1 MLDHLE
7 RRRFTPE
14 EYLML
19 EERSEL
25 KSEYY
30 DGEIFQMTGGTLNHN
45 RIVTN
50 LVTHLKAAL
59 RGSSCEVFHTDVR
72 LLVEKSMLFTYPD
85 LMIVCGPPLLM
96 TGRKDT
102 LIDARVIIEVLS
114 PSTQNYDRGAK
125 FKMYGALQSLE
136 EYILVSQDERKAESF
151 LRQQSA
157 EWVQSEVGETLRLAC
172 LDLKMPLDAVYENVI
187 F

>member
-30 DGEIFQMTGGTLNHN
+30 DGEIYQMTGGTLNHN

-50 LVTHLKAAL
+50 LATHLSTAL
-59 RGSSCEVFHTDVR
+59 SGSGCEVFQSDVR
-72 LLVEKSMLFTYPD
+72 LLVERWTLFTYPD
-85 LMIVCGPPLLM
+85 LMIVYGPPRLLK
-96 TGRKDT
+96 GRRDT
-102 LIDARVIIEVLS
+102 LTDARVIIEVLS
-114 PSTQNYDRGAK
+114 PSTESYDRGDK
-125 FKMYGALQSLE
+125 FKMYGALPSLVE
-136 EYILVSQDERKAESF
+136 FVLVSQDEHKVESF
-151 LRQQSA
+151 LRQQNGP
-157 EWVQSEVGETLRLAC
+157 WVTAQSGEMLRLSC
-172 LDLKMPLDAVYENVI
+172 LELEIPVAAAYKNVV
-187 F
+187 